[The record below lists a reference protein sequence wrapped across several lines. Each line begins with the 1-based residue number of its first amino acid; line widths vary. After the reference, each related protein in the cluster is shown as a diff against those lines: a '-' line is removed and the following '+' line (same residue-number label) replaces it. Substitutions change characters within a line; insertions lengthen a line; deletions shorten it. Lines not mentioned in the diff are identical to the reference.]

1 MKKTVIATAALGL
14 LALSAA
20 GTEVFAAE
28 KTASQLLESSNKT
41 HITLMPGSGKDV
53 DPIIPD
59 DTHDDDPSTGDS
71 GALSIPF
78 ASNIT
83 FGQQEIQQ
91 GDTDYYALNKKP
103 YVQVN
108 DTRGG
113 AKGWS
118 LSVAISP
125 FIGENGKELTGAKM
139 SLSNGKVTTKNNQS
153 AAPELAG
160 NVFELNQE
168 YQEVMT
174 AKEGQGAGAFA
185 AVFEG
190 TDGQN
195 ENVKL
200 HVPRA
205 GVEAQSYTAEL
216 KWFLIDAP
224 A

>member
-1 MKKTVIATAALGL
+1 MMIQ
-14 LALSAA
+14 A
-20 GTEVFAAE
+20 GDV
-28 KTASQLLESSNKT
+28 
-41 HITLMPGSGKDV
+41 GS
-53 DPIIPD
+53 
-59 DTHDDDPSTGDS
+59 
-71 GALSIPF
+71 LSIPF

-103 YVQVN
+103 HVQVN

-113 AKGWS
+113 AKGWT
-118 LSVAISP
+118 LGVTISP

-139 SLSNGKVTTKNNQS
+139 SLTNGRVVTKDNTSEAPKLANQT
-153 AAPELAG
+153 
-160 NVFELNQE
+160 FDLNE
-168 YQEVMT
+168 AYQDVML

-190 TDGQN
+190 EDGHN
-195 ENVKL
+195 ESVKL

-205 GVEAQSYTAEL
+205 GVEAQSYTADL
-216 KWFLIDAP
+216 TWVLSDAP